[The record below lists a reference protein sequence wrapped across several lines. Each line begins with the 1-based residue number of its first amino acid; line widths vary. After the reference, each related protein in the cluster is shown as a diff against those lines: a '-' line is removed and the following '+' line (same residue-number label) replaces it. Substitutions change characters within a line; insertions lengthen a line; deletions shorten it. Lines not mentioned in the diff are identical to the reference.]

1 MEEFSRRVLVA
12 LVVAAAGPGAAML
25 TLLLVGP
32 TLVAESVPE
41 TEGGIVETVGSGL
54 VGLLIGGMLSVVV
67 AYVVAAAATLVA
79 LRATGCPRPHLAW
92 IMCLALSPMWMAVL
106 STLNLDLTGVVVLSG
121 VLPGAVRLGFGYVE
135 RPGSQTG
142 DLASPPSEIW

>member
-12 LVVAAAGPGAAML
+12 LMVAAAGPGAGML

-32 TLVAESVPE
+32 TLVAASMPD
-41 TEGGIVETVGSGL
+41 TEGGIVETVGSLL

-67 AYVVAAAATLVA
+67 AYFVAAAATLVA

-92 IMCLALSPMWMAVL
+92 IICLVLSPMWLAAL
-106 STLNLDLTGVVVLSG
+106 SSLDLDPAGLVVLSG
-121 VLPGAVRLGFGYVE
+121 VLPGAVRLGFGYLE
-135 RPGSQTG
+135 PPGRRTG
-142 DLASPPSEIW
+142 DLVPPRSEIW